1 MLVKCYVFTPYR
13 SAYLLH
19 SDTRLNVEKSQM
31 DICLA
36 VTRFNSTA
44 ALAQPRALLDSLL
57 TLIFVE
63 YLDRLVCSF

>member
-1 MLVKCYVFTPYR
+1 MLVECYVFTP
-13 SAYLLH
+13 SQAADLLH
-19 SDTRLNVEKSQM
+19 SDTRLDVEKSQT
-31 DICLA
+31 DILSRF
-36 VTRFNSTA
+36 VRFNSTA